1 MARHRAP
8 GLRPPDQERWRH
20 ERRHLQSPRLR
31 RRGEDRRPEEA
42 EDAPLEEAEDAEEE
56 EEEEDVEEGE
66 EGDMTLS
73 FERVTRELRLT
84 HALCYA
90 SVQGDTKEGSVL
102 LCDVFHRHFTM
113 RHLILGMSRARHGK
127 HVMIDA

>member
-1 MARHRAP
+1 MV
-8 GLRPPDQERWRH
+8 GGKSVDGGGGG
-20 ERRHLQSPRLR
+20 
-31 RRGEDRRPEEA
+31 GEEGEE
-42 EDAPLEEAEDAEEE
+42 EGGGGGKGGEEEEEEE
-56 EEEEDVEEGE
+56 EEEEDEEEAGE

-73 FERVTRELRLT
+73 FEQVTIELRLT

-90 SVQGDTKEGSVL
+90 SVQGDTKEGSVM
-102 LCDVFHRHFTM
+102 LCDVFTRHFAV